1 MCGILG
7 AWGPMPEKRAAMGQG
22 CERMRHRGPD
32 SQGYWED
39 EETQL
44 ALAHVRLAILDLT
57 EAGHQPMVSHDSRNV
72 MVLNGEIYNH
82 LDLRR
87 RLEQEGHMPAW
98 RGRSDTETLVEAVS
112 AWGIERALQEAVGM
126 FALALWDRHERSL
139 FLARDRFGEKP
150 LYYGYAGDSFVFSSE
165 LKAVAG
171 LPGFDHRIDRQA
183 LALLMRH
190 NYIPAPFSIYA
201 AMRKLTPG
209 SWLRLDGALLQARAA
224 GQPQAY
230 WSAEAVALDGVADP
244 LAFES
249 DSAAIDA
256 LENVMGTAVQGQMLS
271 DVPLGA
277 FLSGGIDSSAVVAL
291 MQARGGG
298 QVNTFSIGF
307 DVPAF
312 NEAEHAKAVAAHL
325 GTRHHEL
332 YVSAQDALDAV
343 PAVAGIYDEPFADS
357 SQIPTLLLARMA
369 RRDVTVA
376 LSGDGGDEL
385 MGGYSRYVRAAAWWA
400 RREKLPGALRGPIA
414 LGMRAMG
421 GAAPLGMMREQA
433 GKLAQVLAAE
443 HSGRFYRQFVSYWKN
458 PEQVVIDASMPEGL
472 FDHASGLPFLDHMT
486 WLDTVSYLPDD
497 ILVKVDRAAM
507 SVSLETR
514 VPMLDHR
521 VYEFAR
527 RLPWQYKNRDGQ
539 GKWLLRQLLYR
550 HVPRDLV
557 DRPKKGFGV
566 PLGLWLRGPLKDWA
580 YALLDPQRLRA
591 QGLFHARPILQKW
604 REHQSGRRDWSP
616 HLWGVLMAQA
626 WLDESESWRRGQ

>member
-7 AWGPMPEKRAAMGQG
+7 AWGPMPEKRAAIGSG
-22 CERMRHRGPD
+22 CDRMRHRGPD
-32 SQGYWED
+32 SNGFWED
-39 EETQL
+39 EAAQI
-44 ALAHVRLAILDLT
+44 ALGHVRLAILDLT
-57 EAGHQPMVSHDSRNV
+57 EAGHQPMVSHDGRNV
-72 MVLNGEIYNH
+72 LTLNGEIYNH
-82 LDLRR
+82 QDLRR
-87 RLEQEGHMPAW
+87 RLEREGHMPAW
-98 RGRSDTETLVEAVS
+98 RGHSDTETLVEAVS
-112 AWGIERALQEAVGM
+112 AWGMERALQETVGM
-126 FALALWDRHERSL
+126 FALALWDRHDRSL
-139 FLARDRFGEKP
+139 YLARDRFGEKP
-150 LYYGYAGDSFVFSSE
+150 LYYGYAEDAFVFGSE
-165 LKAVAG
+165 LKAMAG
-171 LPGFDHRIDRQA
+171 LPGFDRRIEPQA
-183 LALLMRH
+183 LALLMHH
-190 NYIPAPFSIYA
+190 NYIAAPFSIYA
-201 AMRKLTPG
+201 AMRKLMPG
-209 SWLRLDGALLQARAA
+209 TWLRLDGDLLASKALP
-224 GQPQAY
+224 QPRAY
-230 WSAEAVALDGVADP
+230 WSAEAVALEAAADP
-244 LAFES
+244 LEFGS
-249 DSAAIDA
+249 DAEAIDA
-256 LENVMGTAVQGQMLS
+256 LERVMSTAVQGQMLS

-277 FLSGGIDSSAVVAL
+277 FLSGGIDSSTIVAL

-307 DVPAF
+307 DVAAF

-332 YVSAQDALDAV
+332 YLSAQDALEAV

-357 SQIPTLLLARMA
+357 SQIPTILLARMA

-400 RREKLPGALRGPIA
+400 RREKLPQALRGPLA
-414 LGMRAMG
+414 LGARAMG
-421 GAAPLGMMREQA
+421 GAAPLSAMREQA
-433 GKLAQVLAAE
+433 GKLAQVLRAE
-443 HSGRFYRQFVSYWKN
+443 HSGRFYRQFVSYWKR
-458 PEQVVIDASMPEGL
+458 PEEVVIGASLPPGP
-472 FDHASGLPFLDHMT
+472 FDQASELKFLDHMT
-486 WLDTVSYLPDD
+486 WLDTVGYLPDD

-514 VPMLDHR
+514 VPLLDHR

-527 RLPWQYKNRDGQ
+527 RLPWHYKNRDGQ

-550 HVPRDLV
+550 HVQRDLV

-580 YALLDPQRLRA
+580 YAMLEPERLKA

-626 WLDESESWRRGQ
+626 WLDESESWGRGP